1 MWDAA
6 QATLNDTRQGRAL
19 QKGPSGFTYRDYR
32 RYKGA
37 RETGLVTPFNILPL
51 GNSDS
56 LNDAGAYGHGAG
68 TPLKLA
74 DWWTR
79 YICPPGGTVLDPFV
93 GSGTMMLAA
102 IQNGCN
108 GIGIDK
114 EQRYI
119 DIAQRRVDEAMGEAV
134 QLPLARVSG

>member
-1 MWDAA
+1 MMIFP
-6 QATLNDTRQGRAL
+6 NC
-19 QKGPSGFTYRDYR
+19 GP
-32 RYKGA
+32 K
-37 RETGLVTPFNILPL
+37 
-51 GNSDS
+51 
-56 LNDAGAYGHGAG
+56 AGIKGHGAG

-114 EQRYI
+114 EAHYI
-119 DIAQRRVDEAMGEAV
+119 DIAQRRVDEALQKPIQTEMK
-134 QLPLARVSG
+134 LDST

>member
-1 MWDAA
+1 VDAA
-6 QATLNDTRQGRAL
+6 LERG
-19 QKGPSGFTYRDYR
+19 G
-32 RYKGA
+32 
-37 RETGLVTPFNILPL
+37 VIPFNVLPIPNA
-51 GNSDS
+51 NSTS
-56 LNDAGAYGHGAG
+56 SAGANGHSAG
-68 TPLKLA
+68 TPLELA

-79 YICPPGGTVLDPFV
+79 YICPPGGTVLDMFV

-119 DIAQRRVDEAMGEAV
+119 DIARERIAAAQAEMVQRSFA
-134 QLPLARVSG
+134 